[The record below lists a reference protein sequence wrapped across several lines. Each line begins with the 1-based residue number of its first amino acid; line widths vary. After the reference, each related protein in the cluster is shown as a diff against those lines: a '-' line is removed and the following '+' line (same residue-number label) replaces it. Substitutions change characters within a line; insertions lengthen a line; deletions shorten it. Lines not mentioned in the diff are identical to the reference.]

1 MCSKNIPHLT
11 PLRLSHPTHPWH
23 SWLRRDFLLRGDRNI
38 HRDHSCEGGQTGGGG
53 NCLAPHHHHMSNYIP
68 SFAFTH
74 NRLAGRITSWSV
86 RVSACHTSFEIKKK
100 NTSRNSPWGCRSKA
114 MTLTLSMNEFL
125 WPCDPS
131 KILRK
136 CSHLLTTPRS
146 HLDDHGHGKQGVAL
160 FCFALCVVPGHHYCV
175 VLLSLN
181 LAS

>member
-23 SWLRRDFLLRGDRNI
+23 SWLRRDFLLRRGQEHPPGSQLRGGTNGRGRELSSPPPPPHVKLYPKLRLYTQQACWQDNI
-38 HRDHSCEGGQTGGGG
+38 MVRQGLSMSHQFRD
-53 NCLAPHHHHMSNYIP
+53 
-68 SFAFTH
+68 
-74 NRLAGRITSWSV
+74 
-86 RVSACHTSFEIKKK
+86 KKK

-160 FCFALCVVPGHHYCV
+160 FC
-175 VLLSLN
+175 
-181 LAS
+181 